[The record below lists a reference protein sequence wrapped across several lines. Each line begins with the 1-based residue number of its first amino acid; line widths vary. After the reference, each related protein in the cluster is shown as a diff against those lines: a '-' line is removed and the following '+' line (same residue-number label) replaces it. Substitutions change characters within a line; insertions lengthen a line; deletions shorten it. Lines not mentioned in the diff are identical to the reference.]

1 MSQNGEL
8 SNSKIFCKA
17 PWHSISIRNNNQ
29 VSICA
34 TSSFNFTV
42 NEKSLLSEVINQK
55 PNIDYR
61 KNHYENW
68 PVNECSI
75 CVNRA
80 KLGIP
85 HPKTTFDKIVNP
97 VITSPETA
105 VVDLSTVV
113 HLDVNF
119 SNVCNLKCRMCQFER
134 SSEWKSDQ
142 KALSDAFSF
151 VRPPVNQSEP
161 LIEIDFENFKNLR
174 AFVIKGG
181 EPLFDKKTLAFL
193 SRLADSERAA
203 SSAVTIFTNGVFVK
217 KHIELLK
224 KFKTL
229 RLMFSFEGTGSLYQY
244 IRGGELDFNN
254 FAENVSSAV
263 SFENIHPCFM
273 YTPQAYNIFD
283 FPKAY
288 DFVTKFNNEFFKNK
302 LSDRNLNTVFSNTL
316 AEPRYLSI
324 PVLPFEIRQ
333 NAVEKIKASGFSK
346 LPVAAGLI
354 AFLNQAQRESDYVN
368 FLKFTKKLDQLR
380 GQKVFDYI
388 SEFQNTQLVHDYEQA
403 VL

>member
-17 PWHSISIRNNNQ
+17 PWHSVSIRNNNQ

-42 NEKSLLSEVINQK
+42 TEKSLLSEVINLK
-55 PNIDYR
+55 ANIDYR

-68 PVNECSI
+68 PVNECSV

-97 VITSPETA
+97 KILNPESA

-119 SNVCNLKCRMCQFER
+119 SNVCNLKCRMCHFER
-134 SSEWKSDQ
+134 SSEWRSDQ
-142 KALSDAFSF
+142 KALSDAFHF
-151 VRPPVNQSEP
+151 VRPPINQSEP
-161 LIEIDFENFKNLR
+161 LIEIDFEKFKNLR

-203 SSAVTIFTNGVFVK
+203 SSVVTIFTNGVFVK
-217 KHIELLK
+217 KNIELLK

-244 IRGGELDFNN
+244 IRGGEIDFDN

-283 FPKAY
+283 FPKAFE
-288 DFVTKFNNEFFKNK
+288 FVTKFNNEFFKNK
-302 LSDRNLNTVFSNTL
+302 LNDRNLNTVFSNTL
-316 AEPRYLSI
+316 AEPSYLSI
-324 PVLPFEIRQ
+324 PVLPFDLRQ
-333 NAVEKIKASGFSK
+333 KAVEKIKSSGFSK
-346 LPVAAGLI
+346 LQVATGLM
-354 AFLNQAQRESDYVN
+354 AFLNQPQNEKDYIN

-380 GQKVFDYI
+380 QQKIFDYI
-388 SEFQNTQLVHDYEQA
+388 SEFENTQLVQDYEQT